1 MRPRPFR
8 SHSYLGP
15 SKGPFL
21 IGEDNVDRF
30 GIFVDA
36 GYLYSASGS
45 LLFGTTDRRKFV
57 LNFESMVEALQG
69 FGADNCSLEHLPTY
83 WYDGARDAT
92 PTPQHVEV
100 GNLPGV
106 KLRLGRLT
114 GGGQKGVDSRIVRD
128 LIVLSTHRAIS
139 TAFLLGGDE
148 DLREGMSEAQERGVQ
163 IALVGVEPLNEQ
175 NLSPTLAM
183 EADDVLML
191 DRAFVEPHFR
201 LRADDAVPA
210 IEPDNPHDP
219 VELGRAFGVAHLEGA
234 EAGARTALLGRQ
246 PRTIP
251 PEVDRLL
258 LVYACRSLGVG
269 RVADDFRRKLRSA
282 FWEAIETL
290 PE

>member
-1 MRPRPFR
+1 M
-8 SHSYLGP
+8 
-15 SKGPFL
+15 
-21 IGEDNVDRF
+21 DRF

-45 LLFGTTDRRKFV
+45 LLFDTTDRRRLV
-57 LNFESMVEALQG
+57 LNAQSMVGALQR
-69 FGADNCSLEHLPTY
+69 FGSESCGLEHLRTY

-92 PTPQHVEV
+92 PTPQQFEI

-128 LIVLSTHRAIS
+128 LIILSTHRAIS
-139 TAFLLGGDE
+139 TAYLLGGDE
-148 DLREGMSEAQERGVQ
+148 DLREGMSEAQERGIQ

-183 EADDVLML
+183 EADDVLRL

-201 LRADDAVPA
+201 LRADDVMPAV
-210 IEPDNPHDP
+210 EPENPRDP
-219 VELGRAFGVAHLEGA
+219 VELGRAFAVAHVEGA
-234 EAGARTALLGRQ
+234 GAGAGNALLGRQ

-258 LVYACRSLGVG
+258 LLYACRSLGVG
-269 RVADDFRRKLRSA
+269 RVDDEFRRRLRQG
-282 FWEAIETL
+282 FWEGLQAL
-290 PE
+290 PD